1 MAVRPGSSTPLVTY
15 SLIAVCV
22 VVYIAQM
29 FSQEVTGALLYAPF
43 LTEYQ
48 PWRMIT
54 AMFAHSPGSL
64 LHIVF
69 NMFSLFILGPPL
81 EAALGRWRYLTL
93 YMLSGLG
100 GSVAV
105 LLLSPTSAVLGA
117 SGAIFGLLGAFFII
131 QRSLGGRNTQIII
144 VIAINLVIGLVIPN
158 IAWQAHVGGL
168 IVGAIVAF
176 VLMKTRSP
184 RKQNQQLV
192 LLFSVLAG
200 LIVLTFLGIEIM
212 HNAMSSLFN

>member
-212 HNAMSSLFN
+212 HNAMSSLVN